1 MSTTL
6 KYLDNTYLFVSEAK
20 VLDIRKTEKGT
31 AVILDETIFYPQG
44 GGQPADI
51 GKISSSSGILIVSD
65 VRLDEN
71 GDVLHYGQFETGN
84 LEKGQTVKL
93 EINADRRTL
102 NAKLHSAAHL
112 IDVAV
117 EKAGIPIVAARK
129 GYAFPDG
136 PYVEY
141 DGEIENADSYIPKL
155 EEKIKELIAQNIKV
169 ERKYYSPDEA
179 RRKGIHAPSGKSA
192 RTIAFEGNAEVGCGG
207 THVENSSEIGAI
219 TIRKISSKKG
229 TTKVCYQ
236 VK

>member
-6 KYLDNTYLFVSEAK
+6 KYLDNTYLFASEAK
-20 VLDIRKTEKGT
+20 VLEIRQTEKGT
-31 AVILDETIFYPQG
+31 AVVLDETIFYPQG

-51 GKISSSSGILIVSD
+51 GKISSQSATFTVSD

-71 GDVLHYGQFETGN
+71 GGVLHYGQFETGN
-84 LEKGQTVKL
+84 FQKGDAVKL
-93 EINADRRTL
+93 EINADRRKL

-117 EKAGIPIVAARK
+117 EMIGMPIIAPTK
-129 GYAFPDG
+129 GYHFPEG

-141 DGEIENADSYIPKL
+141 DGEIDDAASYVPKL
-155 EEKIKELIAQNIKV
+155 EEKVNELIAQKIAV
-169 ERKYYSPDEA
+169 EKKNYSPDEA
-179 RRKGIHAPSGKSA
+179 IRKGLRAPAGKSV
-192 RTIAFEGNAEVGCGG
+192 RTVAFSGNAEVGCGG
-207 THVENSSEIGAI
+207 THVENSGEIGGI

-229 TTKVCYQ
+229 TTKVSYQ